1 MTGVDG
7 VGRVVVGASASATH
21 AVFTAD
27 VDGFAQL
34 TDDSNPIHLDADY
47 VATTRFGRRIAHGM
61 LTAGYISA
69 ILDTRL
75 PGPGSIYVSQ
85 TLNFAVP
92 VYLGDSITATVT
104 IEEVRQ
110 DKPIVTAR
118 TECVNQEGTIVVSG
132 NATLFCGD
140 LPDWSPPS

>member
-7 VGRVVVGASASATH
+7 VVRLVVGASASVTH
-21 AVFTAD
+21 TVTSAD
-27 VDGFAQL
+27 IDDFARL
-34 TDDSNPIHLDADY
+34 TGDSNPIHLDADY
-47 VATTRFGRRIAHGM
+47 AATTRFGRRIAHGM

-69 ILDTRL
+69 ILGTRL

-85 TLNFAVP
+85 TLNFAAP
-92 VYLGDSITATVT
+92 VHLGDSITATVT